1 MFQNIIHKILVRRHF
16 WRYATFSEVSE
27 LYASRMLRM
36 LALNIAASFM
46 SIFLYQ
52 NGFSIPFIAFFW
64 ALFFSFKAI
73 MALPLAAITARIG
86 SKHGILLSNIM
97 YIPSMII
104 FALIPTYG
112 PLLLILV
119 VLLQGSS
126 AALYSIS
133 YSTDFSKVKSSDHA
147 GKEIAYM
154 NIIEKVT
161 AGLSP
166 LIGGLLAFAFGPEV
180 VLVIAAVLFSLAAAP
195 LLRTAEQEKPNQKL
209 VFKGFAWHLIRP
221 NIPTHLAVGFDVFSS
236 GTVWS
241 IFVAVFVIGVAS
253 TNEVYAANGA
263 LMSVVVFAALAASY
277 AYGKLIDKK
286 RGGDL
291 LRVAAIGNSLT
302 HLMRAFTATPI
313 AVAGLNIANEAATT
327 GYSMALTRGIFDNA
341 DLSGQRVTYIGVV
354 EAIANLGAAIAGFV
368 LFFLATLLEHQ
379 LSIHVFFFIAAAVVL
394 LIGLARFPLYQK

>member
-133 YSTDFSKVKSSDHA
+133 YSTDFSKVKSAEHA

-263 LMSVVVFAALAASY
+263 LMSVVVFAALGASY